1 MTSVKPN
8 IRECYSLLDLEPG
21 CTIDDLKTAYKDMV
35 QVWHP
40 DRFTHNLRL
49 SEKAEAKLKRINFAY
64 ENLEPLIL
72 QRQAQEVA
80 RQFEAHTVSKPS
92 SKPRFDPIPAPQ
104 TTKLRIAYV
113 LWVLAL
119 MLAPWGLFFLVY
131 WIANNLQ
138 TALVI
143 GALGTIYLGLRSLS
157 SRV

>member
-8 IRECYSLLDLEPG
+8 IRECYILLDLEPG

-80 RQFEAHTVSKPS
+80 RQFEAHRVHKPS
-92 SKPRFDPIPAPQ
+92 SKPRFDPIPADQ
-104 TTKLRIAYV
+104 TAKLRIAYV

-131 WIANNLQ
+131 WIVNNLQ
-138 TALVI
+138 TTLVI
-143 GALGTIYLGLRSLS
+143 GVIVAVYLGLRRLS
-157 SRV
+157 SRP